1 LLRRAAWGVDLTGGA
16 VQAVHVERRG
26 DRYRVI
32 DVIEQPYSPQGNAS
46 EPLLSHLPDGCDRAL
61 HELLNGRRA
70 SLADP
75 VFVALPA
82 FGARH
87 GRIELPVSDPE
98 KAAALLDFE
107 LHQVLGGDLSPWTV
121 RVGPLERTP
130 AGLAANYFA
139 QRKEL
144 VAAFLEDVRRVGL
157 PVDGLVPGPLA
168 LARYARHE
176 WTDAGCQLVLQ
187 VQRTRTDYV
196 YVTPERTRFRST
208 PLGCGGLK
216 EPEFLPRDPQKE
228 FDLLASRLVREH
240 HAARKAL
247 FGAGDGTAITKV
259 HLVGDGARHA
269 ALRSALAELL
279 DVEVVVPHVARHIAS
294 PHARNPDQAARA
306 LELGTALGLALGA
319 LETGGDRQSLLRP
332 PVDRIVA
339 RRLPAL
345 TLAMLLIA
353 VGLLAL
359 RVLVTIDV
367 HRQEELLSQLR
378 ARVPWGA
385 ADDWEEARRSAQ
397 ADAARVVELT
407 TKAARLRRELAF
419 PARLLAALQ
428 RENVGA
434 RLVSLTL
441 TPGDA
446 SDDAELRFEI
456 PSGTPGAV
464 EQLEAHLQAHAGV
477 SIVAAESA
485 TGKDGALTAALRVT
499 VHPQGGEP

>member
-26 DRYRVI
+26 DRYRVL

-46 EPLLSHLPDGCDRAL
+46 EPLHAHLPDGCDRAL
-61 HELLNGRRA
+61 HELLNNRRA
-70 SLADP
+70 SLSDP
-75 VFVALPA
+75 IFVALPT

-107 LHQVLGGDLSPWTV
+107 LHQVLGGDLAPWTV

-130 AGLAANYFA
+130 AGLAAGYFA
-139 QRKEL
+139 QRRDL
-144 VAAFLEDVRRVGL
+144 VASFLDDVRRVGL
-157 PVDGLVPGPLA
+157 PVDGLVPGPIA

-176 WTDAGCQLVLQ
+176 WSEPGCQLVLQ
-187 VQRTRTDYV
+187 VHRTRSDYV
-196 YVTPERTRFRST
+196 YVTPERIRFRSS

-228 FDLLASRLVREH
+228 FDELAGRLVREH

-247 FGAGDGTAITKV
+247 FGANDGTTISKV
-259 HLVGDGARHA
+259 HLVGDGARHPE
-269 ALRSALAELL
+269 LRNALAELL
-279 DVEVVVPHVARHIAS
+279 HVDVLVPHASRLITMAGART
-294 PHARNPDQAARA
+294 PDAAART
-306 LELGTALGLALGA
+306 LQLGTALGLALGA
-319 LETGGDRQSLLRP
+319 LEKRGDEQSLLRP
-332 PVDRIVA
+332 PVDRIMA

-345 TLAMLLIA
+345 TLAMLVIA

-359 RVLVTIDV
+359 RVLVTLDV
-367 HRQEELLSQLR
+367 RREEALLSQLR

-397 ADAARVVELT
+397 ADSARVLELSA
-407 TKAARLRRELAF
+407 KAARLRREVTF

-428 RENVGA
+428 LENVGA

-441 TPGDA
+441 TPGEA
-446 SDDAELRFEI
+446 NDDAELRFEI
-456 PSGTPGAV
+456 PDPRPGAA
-464 EQLEAHLQAHAGV
+464 EQLEAHLTAHAGV
-477 SIVAAESA
+477 TIVAAESA
-485 TGKDGALTAALRVT
+485 TGKDGALTVALRAT
-499 VHPQGGEP
+499 VNPQGDAP